1 MSDPQ
6 LLELTLV
13 TFAANELVIKVS
25 NISGVSLDK
34 RLVIALSP
42 PTYLVDVKINEAAK
56 EAAVAAVREEVAAWQ
71 ATVA

>member
-42 PTYLVDVKINEAAK
+42 PTYLVDDKINEAARK
-56 EAAVAAVREEVAAWQ
+56 RQLARIRPAL
-71 ATVA
+71 